1 MNDEIPIDKLTK
13 IYRKIR
19 TRIQEITQEYDAA
32 VGELELQ
39 KQEIS
44 NELKD
49 RMLAG
54 GLKTLRTDE
63 GTVML
68 GMKTRYSTQ
77 DWDSFKKFVIEH
89 EAVELLERRIA
100 QTNMSQFLEE
110 NPGVVPPG
118 LNSDSE
124 YTITIRKPTSR

>member
-68 GMKTRYSTQ
+68 GMKTR
-77 DWDSFKKFVIEH
+77 
-89 EAVELLERRIA
+89 
-100 QTNMSQFLEE
+100 
-110 NPGVVPPG
+110 
-118 LNSDSE
+118 
-124 YTITIRKPTSR
+124 

>member
-110 NPGVVPPG
+110 NPGVIPPG